1 MKWWKDNIKQAS
13 KSFVFSIFKVLTHE
27 RHKHTNK
34 NRARDSINIKI
45 KAHAQSKL
53 TEPRGGQVEKTQHKM
68 LVLFETAAGYAVFK
82 VSN

>member
-1 MKWWKDNIKQAS
+1 M
-13 KSFVFSIFKVLTHE
+13 FSIFKV
-27 RHKHTNK
+27 RYKHTNK
-34 NRARDSINIKI
+34 NRARDSTNIKI
-45 KAHAQSKL
+45 KAHAQIEL